1 MERRANGG
9 VRRHI
14 SREINLCHDAAW
26 EWNDAGEKY
35 RERDFDSRLTGI
47 KQTSIRIQQPA
58 NAAVAKKML
67 SGPKS
72 KKAELDYHRRE
83 KTPTGRGWSAHSDR
97 HFGKR

>member
-1 MERRANGG
+1 MTPRGSG
-9 VRRHI
+9 
-14 SREINLCHDAAW
+14 
-26 EWNDAGEKY
+26 NDAGEKY
-35 RERDFDSRLTGI
+35 CERDFDSRLTGI

-72 KKAELDYHRRE
+72 KKAELDYHRPE

-97 HFGKR
+97 HFGKRCTKFLLMSFFSRDNSALLAF